1 MRNFTVLYFGVGGNE
16 RSSSKF
22 HEDPELLIFTQFCEI
37 VTYGKQAVLAPYRIP
52 TINLPYTYRNLCM
65 RYLYDFLLLAQ
76 MPGVFKNFKF
86 TKMDM
91 GDIPC
96 RVGGI
101 KVYTSNVGR
110 DRIIVDMDVAY
121 AGDADFT
128 VSCCGFTGGMTN
140 LQFSGKLRAVLK
152 PLLPYPP
159 MIGGVSGSFLEMP
172 KIDFNLTGMGEM
184 VELPGL
190 MNAIRSVI
198 NSQV

>member
-1 MRNFTVLYFGVGGNE
+1 
-16 RSSSKF
+16 
-22 HEDPELLIFTQFCEI
+22 
-37 VTYGKQAVLAPYRIP
+37 
-52 TINLPYTYRNLCM
+52 
-65 RYLYDFLLLAQ
+65 
-76 MPGVFKNFKF
+76 MPSMFKNFKF

-101 KVYTSNVGR
+101 KVYTTNVGR

-128 VSCCGFTGGMTN
+128 VSCCGFTGGMNN

-159 MIGGVSGSFLEMP
+159 MVGGVSGSFLEMP
-172 KIDFNLTGMGEM
+172 KIDFNLTGMGEFI
-184 VELPGL
+184 ELPGL
-190 MNAIRSVI
+190 MNALRSIV
-198 NSQV
+198 NSQVGKSIYP

>member
-1 MRNFTVLYFGVGGNE
+1 MAQLQDLPAWVQFPDTERVEWMNKVIHQLWPYVGEYTKTFMND
-16 RSSSKF
+16 F
-22 HEDPELLIFTQFCEI
+22 I
-37 VTYGKQAVLAPYRIP
+37 IP
-52 TINLPYTYRNLCM
+52 QVK
-65 RYLYDFLLLAQ
+65 AQ
-76 MPGVFKNFKF
+76 MPGMFKNFKF

-101 KVYTSNVGR
+101 KVYTTNVGR

-128 VSCCGFTGGMTN
+128 VSCCGFQGGMN
-140 LQFSGKLRAVLK
+140 NIQFSGKLRAILK

-159 MIGGVSGSFLEMP
+159 MVGGVSGTFLEMP
-172 KIDFNLTGMGEM
+172 KMDFNLTGMGEM

-190 MNAIRSVI
+190 IDAIRSVI
-198 NSQV
+198 NSQVQ